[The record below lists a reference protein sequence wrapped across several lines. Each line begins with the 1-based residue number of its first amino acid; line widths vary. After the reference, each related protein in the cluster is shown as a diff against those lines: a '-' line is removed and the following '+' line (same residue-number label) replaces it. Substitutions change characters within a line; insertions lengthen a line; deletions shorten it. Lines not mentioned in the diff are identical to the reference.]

1 MIYNPYTYLIRFKP
15 TGQIY
20 YGSSYANNRD
30 KIANPDQLW
39 NSYFTSSKDIIE
51 LVSIHGKDAFDVQ
64 IRKTFNSAEK
74 AILWENRILSKFD
87 AKNNPLWF
95 NKHNGNKD
103 FKNIGHSEETKR
115 KISEK
120 NKGQI
125 SNKKGK
131 TLSDSHKEK
140 IANALKGKAKSEPH
154 KQKCRI
160 ARLGKPHS
168 KETKLKMSLS
178 HKGHTVTDDTK
189 QKISRANKGVRRA
202 PLTDEHKQKISD
214 ASKGRVQ
221 SEETKRKISEKNRG
235 KYKGVPWSEARRAAQ
250 NKKVK

>member
-1 MIYNPYTYLIRFKP
+1 MIYKPYTYLIRFKS

-39 NSYFTSSKDIIE
+39 SSYFTSSKDIIN
-51 LVSIHGKDAFDVQ
+51 LVSSYGKDAFEVQ

-103 FKNIGHSEETKR
+103 FKNVGHSEETKR
-115 KISEK
+115 KISK
-120 NKGQI
+120 ANKGQ
-125 SNKKGK
+125 SNRKGIP
-131 TLSDSHKEK
+131 LSESHKRK
-140 IANALKGKAKSEPH
+140 IAEANKNKPKSEEH
-154 KQKCRI
+154 KKNLSI
-160 ARLGKPHS
+160 ARQGYTHS
-168 KETKLKMSLS
+168 NETKALMSVIRTGKKLTES
-178 HKGHTVTDDTK
+178 TK
-189 QKISRANKGVRRA
+189 QKISIANKNRTYL
-202 PLTDEHKQKISD
+202 PLAEEVKKKIS
-214 ASKGRVQ
+214 ASSKGRIQ
-221 SEETKRKISEKNRG
+221 TEETKQKISEKNKG